1 MAEIDIQALAQYL
14 NNAELNRTEIS
25 KVTLEYPTLDVNLA
39 YDVQHAIVA
48 LKQAAGHSVV
58 GLKMGLTSQTKM
70 KQMNVTEP
78 IYGHIFDYQI
88 LENDGRLKVNELI
101 HPRVE
106 AEIGF
111 VLGNDLQGAD
121 VKESDVFRAIQYAFP
136 ALDVVDSRFT
146 NFDFTLP
153 DVVADNAST
162 ARVVVGEKFTSPA
175 GLDLDLLG
183 VTLSIN
189 GEIADLGVGAA
200 VLGHPL
206 KSLTLLV
213 RMLSR
218 RGLGLK
224 AGTIILSGGITRA
237 IHIKPGDL
245 VRARVHTLGEVGFS
259 VG

>member
-1 MAEIDIQALAQYL
+1 
-14 NNAELNRTEIS
+14 
-25 KVTLEYPTLDVNLA
+25 
-39 YDVQHAIVA
+39 
-48 LKQAAGHSVV
+48 
-58 GLKMGLTSQTKM
+58 
-70 KQMNVTEP
+70 
-78 IYGHIFDYQI
+78 
-88 LENDGRLKVNELI
+88 
-101 HPRVE
+101 
-106 AEIGF
+106 
-111 VLGNDLQGAD
+111 
-121 VKESDVFRAIQYAFP
+121 
-136 ALDVVDSRFT
+136 
-146 NFDFTLP
+146 
-153 DVVADNAST
+153 
-162 ARVVVGEKFTSPA
+162 VVVGEKFTSPA